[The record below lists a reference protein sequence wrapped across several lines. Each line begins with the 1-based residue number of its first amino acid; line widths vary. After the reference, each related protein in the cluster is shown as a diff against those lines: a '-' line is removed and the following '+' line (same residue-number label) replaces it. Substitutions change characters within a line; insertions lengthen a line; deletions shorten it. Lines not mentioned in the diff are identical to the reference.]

1 MKKISITLAVLLAAV
16 ATSSTA
22 FAKEKV
28 YKIATDA
35 AYAPFSFKIDG
46 AYTGI
51 DVDVLAAIAKTEGF
65 KYELT
70 PMNFNGIIPGIVSGQ
85 LDGAIAGMTITKKR
99 AKVLDFSNGYYESGV
114 VPVVKADSKIATK
127 ADLKDQRFAVKKGTT
142 SADWANSN
150 RKELNATIRYFD
162 DSASMFQEVINGN
175 ADVAF
180 EDYPV
185 IAYKISLDKTP
196 VLKLA
201 GDKLT
206 SAQFGFGV
214 KKGQNAELISKF
226 NDGLAKIKADGTY
239 EKILNKYQ

>member
-1 MKKISITLAVLLAAV
+1 MKKISITLAMLLVV

-35 AYAPFSFKIDG
+35 AYAPFAFKKDG

-51 DVDVLAAIAKTEGF
+51 DVDVLAAVAKTEGF

-70 PMNFNGIIPGIVSGQ
+70 PMNFNGIIPGVVSGQ
-85 LDGAIAGMTITKKR
+85 LDGAIAGMTITEKR
-99 AKVLDFSNGYYESGV
+99 AHVLDFSEGYYESGV
-114 VPVVKADSKIATK
+114 IPVVTIDSKIASK
-127 ADLKDQRFAVKKGTT
+127 ADLKNKRYAVKKGTT
-142 SADWANSN
+142 SADWANAN
-150 RKELNATIRYFD
+150 RKQLNSSIRYFD

-196 VLKLA
+196 VLKLV
-201 GDKLT
+201 GEKLT
-206 SAQFGFGV
+206 TAKFGFGV
-214 KKGQNAELISKF
+214 KKGQNAELLKMF
-226 NDGLAKIKADGTY
+226 NEGLAKIKANGTY
-239 EKILNKYQ
+239 EKILSTYQ